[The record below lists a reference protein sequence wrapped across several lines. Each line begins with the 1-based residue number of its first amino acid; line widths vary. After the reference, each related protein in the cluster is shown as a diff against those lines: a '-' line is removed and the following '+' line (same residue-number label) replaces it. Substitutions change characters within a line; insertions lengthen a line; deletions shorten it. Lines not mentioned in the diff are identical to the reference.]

1 MFSFSKNVLKQAL
14 DLSPIAT
21 VIVDMNHPLQ
31 TVVYAN
37 QAFEAMSG
45 FDASELVRRRWSD
58 LTSTNEDSVES
69 ERVARLKC
77 HHRLGVS
84 EELVL
89 DMVPL
94 YDRPGTPRYWMGTE
108 QQATDA
114 AGGDQ
119 GTEREALLS
128 VLRDARMHLRRLDG
142 RDSTTG
148 ILSRRAFDDML
159 QRDWVL
165 ARRDQRSL
173 SLMLFRIDAFN
184 DYSEVFGRHAAESCL
199 RKIAHSITGS
209 LKRAGDL
216 TARFEDDQFAVL
228 VAQGDEAK
236 VAEFATSIGAKVRG
250 LAIHHPRSPVD
261 RFVTVSVGVASLTP
275 TVSNS
280 PDDLIERASKNLIKQ
295 EDNEKSFG
303 VI

>member
-1 MFSFSKNVLKQAL
+1 MFSLNKILLRQAL

-21 VIVDMNHPLQ
+21 VIVDMNHPVGS
-31 TVVYAN
+31 VVYAN

-45 FDASELVRRRWSD
+45 FDASELVGRRWAELLSSD
-58 LTSTNEDSVES
+58 ADANDSD
-69 ERVARLKC
+69 RVAKLLC
-77 HHRLGVS
+77 HPRLGVS
-84 EELVL
+84 ESLAL

-94 YDRPGTPRYWMGTE
+94 YERPGTPRYWMGTE
-108 QQATDA
+108 QQATDS
-114 AGGDQ
+114 AGGIQDS
-119 GTEREALLS
+119 ERDALLS

-173 SLMLFRIDAFN
+173 SLMLFQIDAFQE
-184 DYSEVFGRHAAESCL
+184 YSEVFGRHAADSCL
-199 RKIAHSITGS
+199 RKVAHSITGS

-216 TARFEDDQFAVL
+216 TARFEDDQFVVL
-228 VAQGDEAK
+228 VAQGDENK
-236 VAEFATSIGAKVRG
+236 VADFATSIGAKVRG

-261 RFVTVSVGVASLTP
+261 RFVTVSIGVASMLP
-275 TVSNS
+275 GAGNG
-280 PDDLIERASKNLIKQ
+280 PENLIEKSIKKLKEQ
-295 EDNEKSFG
+295 TTTDKSFN